1 MPESP
6 PLPAVKLSL
15 RLDFA
20 PGGRL
25 GPGKVALLEA
35 VAETGSISAAGRSM
49 TMSYRRAWL
58 LIDDLNR
65 MFRTPLV
72 EAQPGG
78 SKGGGAQLT
87 ALGREVV
94 AHYRAV
100 ESKALNAGALHIE
113 ALRALIDSGSDAPIP
128 SSRASAAQSRDPS

>member
-1 MPESP
+1 MPEPS
-6 PLPAVKLSL
+6 PLPAVELSL
-15 RLDFA
+15 RLDFS

-35 VAETGSISAAGRSM
+35 VAETGSISAAGRAM

-65 MFRTPLV
+65 MFRQPLV

-87 ALGREVV
+87 PLGREVV

-100 ESKALNAGALHIE
+100 ESKALKAGSLNIE
-113 ALRALIDSGSDAPIP
+113 ALRALIDPQP
-128 SSRASAAQSRDPS
+128 RQP